1 LVGYAGAI
9 VVGAILGFGES
20 SPLWVLFV
28 ANLPL
33 YAALAGTP
41 WLVTRR
47 RGAGSVA
54 ELGLSFRPVD
64 IAAVP
69 GGAALQLAVG
79 AAYAPFVDRDRLE
92 QPAREL
98 ADRAAGVGG
107 WVLLAL
113 MTVVIA
119 PLVEELF
126 YRGLVQSAVRRRL
139 PPVPAVGVTAAVFAA
154 LHFQPLQFPGLFAF
168 GAVAGMLVVRSGR
181 LGPAIAAHLGFNAAA
196 LVALVIG

>member
-1 LVGYAGAI
+1 MGYAGAI
-9 VVGAILGFGES
+9 LVGAVLGFDES
-20 SPLWVLFV
+20 SPIWVLFV

-33 YAALAGTP
+33 YAALGGTP
-41 WLVTRR
+41 WLVTRL
-47 RGAGSVA
+47 RGAGPVA

-64 IAAVP
+64 VAAVP
-69 GGAALQLAVG
+69 VGAVLQLAVG

-98 ADRAAGVGG
+98 ADRAGSAGG
-107 WVLLAL
+107 WALLAL

-126 YRGLVQSAVRRRL
+126 YRGLVQTAVRRRL
-139 PPVPAVGVTAAVFAA
+139 STVPAVGLTAAVFAA
-154 LHFQPLQFPGLFAF
+154 LHFQPLQFPGLFVF
-168 GAVAGMLVVRSGR
+168 GAVAGLLVVRSGR

-196 LVALVIG
+196 LVVLVIG